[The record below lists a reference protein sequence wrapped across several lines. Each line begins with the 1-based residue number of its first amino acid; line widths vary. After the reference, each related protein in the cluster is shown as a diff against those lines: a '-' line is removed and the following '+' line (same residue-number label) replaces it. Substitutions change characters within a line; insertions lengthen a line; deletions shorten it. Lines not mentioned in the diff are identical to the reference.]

1 MSDLL
6 KDLVTSEN
14 CEETSENPLNSVFQ
28 NFIDSSRTQKFVEEV
43 KFDSSVQLS
52 SLDKQKIKSRSNVM
66 AKQFFPD
73 KDEEFV
79 QGMEKYIFYNSR
91 YYYFALTNQNK

>member
-14 CEETSENPLNSVFQ
+14 CDETTENPLNSVFQ
-28 NFIDSSRTQKFVEEV
+28 NFIDSSRTMKMVEEV
-43 KFDSSVQLS
+43 KFDNSVQLS
-52 SLDKQKIKSRSNVM
+52 QMEKQKIKSRSNVM

-73 KDEEFV
+73 KDDNFV
-79 QGMEKYIFYNSR
+79 QSK
-91 YYYFALTNQNK
+91 

>member
-79 QGMEKYIFYNSR
+79 QGNHLVLIQTR
-91 YYYFALTNQNK
+91 TNESILGKFKN

>member
-14 CEETSENPLNSVFQ
+14 CDETTENPLNSVFQ
-28 NFIDSSRTQKFVEEV
+28 NFIDSSRTMKMVEEV
-43 KFDSSVQLS
+43 KFDNSVQLS
-52 SLDKQKIKSRSNVM
+52 QMEKQKIKSRSNVM

-73 KDEEFV
+73 KDDNFV
-79 QGMEKYIFYNSR
+79 QGK
-91 YYYFALTNQNK
+91 